1 MIDDEFIWHKK
12 AWEEYKDW
20 IKEKNISIVSKIIE
34 LIEDTIRNG
43 LLKGLGKPE
52 RLKHYKKAI
61 YSRRITDEHRL
72 VYDVKDDRPRILS
85 CKAHYEKKNFDE
97 Y

>member
-1 MIDDEFIWHKK
+1 MIDDEFIWH
-12 AWEEYKDW
+12 
-20 IKEKNISIVSKIIE
+20 
-34 LIEDTIRNG
+34 
-43 LLKGLGKPE
+43 
-52 RLKHYKKAI
+52 KKAI

-97 Y
+97 YWKQKISVKIYTDFFVT

>member
-1 MIDDEFIWHKK
+1 MDKR
-12 AWEEYKDW
+12 
-20 IKEKNISIVSKIIE
+20 KNISIVSKIIE
-34 LIEDTIRNG
+34 LIEDIIRNG

-72 VYDVKDDRPRILS
+72 VYDVKMIDL
-85 CKAHYEKKNFDE
+85 EF
-97 Y
+97 